1 MQKILRDKPIA
12 LITNDRESIV
22 ESHEEGPREAEAK
35 EKVIEAAVPV
45 RVGTVVTMIL
55 LGDWQLRHK

>member
-1 MQKILRDKPIA
+1 MQKMLRDQPIA
-12 LITNDRESIV
+12 LITNDRELII
-22 ESHEEGPREAEAK
+22 ERQEEGPREAEAK

-45 RVGTVVTMIL
+45 RVGTVATMML